1 MKGDLLLVHGLL
13 DEFLGET
20 KQRVLEAQHRESFLI
35 CRELF
40 LISYK
45 CTVS

>member
-20 KQRVLEAQHRESFLI
+20 KKRVLEAQHRELFLI
-35 CRELF
+35 CRD
-40 LISYK
+40 IS
-45 CTVS
+45 VL